1 MGIEFKLFNLKII
14 MNHVAITALSEFNLF
29 NEMANT
35 PYIQN
40 MVATAV
46 DPTKWNVFAEDVAA
60 EGVKA
65 DANAPKKPLTGDA
78 KAAE

>member
-1 MGIEFKLFNLKII
+1 
-14 MNHVAITALSEFNLF
+14 
-29 NEMANT
+29 
-35 PYIQN
+35 